1 MKTLVLQLLALL
13 VFVAGMGVNC
23 VHYCCDAC
31 RNTDFEMLLT
41 SCSDVHQTAYHQNLS
56 DNCNH
61 VNEDECHSHRLSM
74 DMDDFSSKINLTK
87 VSFKLPYLFASYNY
101 FESLHIDTPDFGE
114 FYLTTSTKYF
124 THKEYLS
131 KISVLI
137 I

>member
-41 SCSDVHQTAYHQNLS
+41 SCSDVHETTYHQNCS

-61 VNEDECHSHRLSM
+61 VNEEECHSHRLSM

-87 VSFKLPYLFASYNY
+87 VSFKLPYLFASYNC
-101 FESLHIDTPDFGE
+101 FESIHIDTPDFGE
-114 FYLTTSTKYF
+114 PYLTTSTKYF
-124 THKEYLS
+124 THREYLS